1 MAGEEPSQ
9 LLKQDRIDAINGN
22 AFHIQRGTL
31 LMLPSMD
38 GMFHKMTPSTVDS
51 SSNISYLI
59 YKFIIQLL

>member
-9 LLKQDRIDAINGN
+9 LLKQDRVDSINGN

-31 LMLPSMD
+31 LMLPLMG

-51 SSNISYLI
+51 SSKINDKNGGDI
-59 YKFIIQLL
+59 